1 MSKKTK
7 CSVCGEKF
15 RACGEAQAA
24 AGMCDGCFDE
34 HEWCPSCGKWVH
46 TDNTDGRACMCRD
59 CAAASDD
66 VAVRLRESARQIG
79 EVVPYLVG
87 NEIALNNCLGVDG
100 HKLTLGLVI
109 TLLNKSRDT
118 LQSLALTLQ
127 GDC

>member
-15 RACGEAQAA
+15 RAGGEAQSA
-24 AGMCDGCFDE
+24 AGLCGVCFNE
-34 HEWCPSCGKWVH
+34 YEWCPICSKWVH
-46 TDNTDGRACMCRD
+46 VDDTDGQACMCRE
-59 CAAASDD
+59 CAAKSDD
-66 VAVRLRESARQIG
+66 VAVRLRESARRIG